1 MHPRLLMPEP
11 AQSLPITYH
20 EALREHVA
28 LPCGATLRQASALGR
43 AAVDAGLGISGLIGL
58 HHQALAEGAAADG
71 HPAFRARFAPSLDAF
86 LMEALLPFGVAECG
100 SGDVRERRLRMQ
112 VDCNEALALRNAELE
127 DEIAE
132 HRSVEAALQAGKEHY
147 FHLYQ
152 KARAMEA
159 SLRELSAQV
168 LSAQEEERR
177 RISRELH
184 DEIGQALTAINV
196 TIAMLKRQVASDPAF
211 QRNVAEAEQL
221 LEHTLETVHCFA
233 RELRP
238 AMLDH
243 LGLQSALRAHILA
256 FTRQTG
262 IRTELVPHPLL
273 ARLDERRGEVLFR
286 VAQEALNNVFKH
298 AGATAARI
306 EFTST
311 GGSLNMEVG
320 DNGCAFNV
328 EERLGAKRNGCLG
341 LLGMQERVRL
351 VKGSFSI
358 DSAAGSGT
366 RVRVAVP
373 IDPLPGGRTGD
384 DALLATLTPHPDAY
398 SNLYEE
404 DIRSV
409 G

>member
-1 MHPRLLMPEP
+1 MPSFQMTCLPR
-11 AQSLPITYH
+11 SLPFTYN
-20 EALREHVA
+20 EALREHLA
-28 LPCGATLRQASALGR
+28 QPDTTTLEQAFELGR
-43 AAVDAGLGISGLIGL
+43 AAKDGGMEVFDLVRI
-58 HHQALAEGAAADG
+58 HHQALAEGVLASS
-71 HPAFRARFAPSLDAF
+71 HNIVPERFASSLDSF
-86 LMEALLPFGVAECG
+86 LLEALLPFGISDGSHYVAT
-100 SGDVRERRLRMQ
+100 DRRTGTKAEYA
-112 VDCNEALALRNAELE
+112 EALALRNAELE

-132 HRSVEAALQAGKEHY
+132 HRRVEAAMQAGKEHY
-147 FHLYQ
+147 VHLYQ

-196 TIAMLKRQVASDPAF
+196 TIAMLKRQVACDPAF

-221 LEHTLETVHCFA
+221 LAHTLETVHCFA

-311 GGSLNMEVG
+311 EVGPSTWRWRQWLRLQRRGAAGGEAKRLPRPPRHAGARAPGERELLDRLRGRKRDAGPGGGSPRT
-320 DNGCAFNV
+320 C
-328 EERLGAKRNGCLG
+328 
-341 LLGMQERVRL
+341 
-351 VKGSFSI
+351 S
-358 DSAAGSGT
+358 
-366 RVRVAVP
+366 
-373 IDPLPGGRTGD
+373 RTG
-384 DALLATLTPHPDAY
+384 PERRRRPP
-398 SNLYEE
+398 
-404 DIRSV
+404 
-409 G
+409 